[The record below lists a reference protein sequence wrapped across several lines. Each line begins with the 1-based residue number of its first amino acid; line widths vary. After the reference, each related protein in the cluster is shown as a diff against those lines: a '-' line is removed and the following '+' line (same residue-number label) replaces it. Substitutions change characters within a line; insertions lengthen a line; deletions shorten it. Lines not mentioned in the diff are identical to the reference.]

1 MALGSNVKADC
12 ENDRGGPTFPS
23 SFSSKLVTVIDAGG
37 MDAQDGAV
45 AGTVVNPTLDI
56 TASDHHILT
65 REKWKGTYVVPVLAY
80 SAAATVSTGGT
91 IVCFGR
97 QNSSDSWILLRTKGG
112 ALSLS
117 FSCLSTDASDGTLK
131 YTTPTLSSDPFDVM
145 GCDEIIFGVTVAHA
159 VSAGSAAVAKLMAKV
174 I

>member
-1 MALGSNVKADC
+1 MALGSNVPANC
-12 ENDRGGPTFPS
+12 ENDRGTPTFPS
-23 SFSSKLVTVIDAGG
+23 SFSSAWVTVIDAGG
-37 MDAQDGAV
+37 MDARDGAV

-65 REKWKGTYVVPVLAY
+65 RDKWKGTYVVPCLAY
-80 SAAATVSTGGT
+80 STAATVSAAGT

-97 QNSSDSWILLRTKGG
+97 KASGDPWVLLRTKNG
-112 ALSLS
+112 ALSLA
-117 FSCLSTDASDGTLK
+117 FTTAATDASDGTLS
-131 YTTPTLSSDPFDVM
+131 YTTPTLSSDPFDVT

-159 VSAGSAAVAKLMAKV
+159 VSAGSAAVAKLLAKV